1 MAEFRWKIELK
12 KKHII
17 KVKWRISG
25 NAELRLD
32 RKDLLV
38 DDSRTF
44 LHSFLVD
51 DTLCTIKFEWMD
63 IGEPLYGKLPLWAP
77 QLYIDDKKIKTS

>member
-17 KVKWRISG
+17 KVKWKISG
-25 NAELRLD
+25 KAELRLD

-38 DDSRTF
+38 DDSCAF
-44 LHSFLVD
+44 FHSF
-51 DTLCTIKFEWMD
+51 
-63 IGEPLYGKLPLWAP
+63 
-77 QLYIDDKKIKTS
+77 

>member
-17 KVKWRISG
+17 KVNWRISG

-32 RKDLLV
+32 RKNLIV

-44 LHSFLVD
+44 FHSFLVD
-51 DTLCTIKFEWMD
+51 GTLCTIKFEW
-63 IGEPLYGKLPLWAP
+63 IEVGPIYSKLPLWAP
-77 QLYIDDKKIKTS
+77 QLYIDDQKITPA